1 MTCYHHQMRTIVD
14 LTQAQVGRLERIAA
28 RDKISRAEAVRRAID
43 VAYPE
48 DDRTA
53 SVEAIRRRAF
63 GSWLG
68 SNIDAEAYVNELR
81 DEWER

>member
-1 MTCYHHQMRTIVD
+1 MRTIVD
-14 LTQAQVGRLERIAA
+14 LTQAQVARLEQIAT
-28 RDKISRAEAVRRAID
+28 REQISRAEAVRRAID
-43 VAYPE
+43 TAYPE
-48 DDRTA
+48 DDGTA

-68 SNIDAEAYVNELR
+68 SNVDAEAYVNELR